1 AVTGLV
7 DRVYEEA
14 ILDSRLRSFFE
25 KNKAKIQSI
34 KKKMSQYIC
43 GLIGGPVKYD
53 EADLQPVH
61 YAMNITN
68 YHFDSILELFRGCLI
83 AEKVDRPI
91 VRDFLKALQ
100 PVRKLVT
107 TGFTLRS
114 ELAKRNLEKGRD
126 QLFRKLGESDGIIA
140 LIDKLF
146 GILVTDPRVKDFFE
160 NQKEAKVNAIKKGIT
175 TVLVETWGGPKTY
188 QGREIANIHREVG
201 LNDYHFDAF
210 LADLQKAL
218 MGGGADEQLIDEVM
232 VTVEPLRQGVLGR
245 KDNDA
250 TQLAHKEGV
259 ALVERLGGDLNL
271 ESVVESLY
279 ERCQED
285 TRIKYFFDKG
295 KSKARQVR
303 IKMYQLLSGLFGG
316 PVQYDTANLKPA
328 HYSMNIR
335 DYHFDTV
342 LQLAQEVM
350 GSMSLNGDA
359 IDDALQIMNMVRPD
373 ITTGCSVR
381 TELARRQ
388 GQVHGHDFLF
398 SSLGGAEGVEGFVHR
413 LFEVIGLDRRVSM
426 FFDSEKV
433 KAMKPSLVDYLTMV
447 LGGPAGYA
455 GRPLEDIH
463 AFLSINDFFF
473 DCFLDDAQ
481 KALRDV
487 GLDAAETID
496 CVLVSLDFQR
506 PKVLKHFY
514 EERGFVYA

>member
-1 AVTGLV
+1 AL
-7 DRVYEEA
+7 A
-14 ILDSRLRSFFE
+14 W
-25 KNKAKIQSI
+25 
-34 KKKMSQYIC
+34 
-43 GLIGGPVKYD
+43 GPPK
-53 EADLQPVH
+53 
-61 YAMNITN
+61 
-68 YHFDSILELFRGCLI
+68 S
-83 AEKVDRPI
+83 
-91 VRDFLKALQ
+91 AL
-100 PVRKLVT
+100 
-107 TGFTLRS
+107 
-114 ELAKRNLEKGRD
+114 A
-126 QLFRKLGESDGIIA
+126 
-140 LIDKLF
+140 
-146 GILVTDPRVKDFFE
+146 
-160 NQKEAKVNAIKKGIT
+160 
-175 TVLVETWGGPKTY
+175 
-188 QGREIANIHREVG
+188 GREIANIHREVG

-295 KSKARQVR
+295 KAKARQVR

-316 PVQYDTANLKPA
+316 PVQYDMANLKPA

-381 TELARRQ
+381 TEMARRQ

-398 SSLGGAEGVEGFVHR
+398 SSFGGAEGVEGFVHR
-413 LFEVIGLDRRVSM
+413 SFEVIVLDRRVNM

-473 DCFLDDAQ
+473 D
-481 KALRDV
+481 
-487 GLDAAETID
+487 
-496 CVLVSLDFQR
+496 
-506 PKVLKHFY
+506 
-514 EERGFVYA
+514 